1 VIVRKSAR
9 EIDAMREAG
18 RVVAR
23 AHDAMQAAAQV
34 GTELTELDSIAA
46 DVLADAGASP
56 AFLGYH
62 PHFAPTPFPG
72 VICASVND
80 VIVHGIPS
88 DRPLEDG
95 DLVSIDLGA
104 ILDGWVGDAAR
115 SFIVGDPDPA
125 DVALIDHTTEALE
138 AGIAA
143 AVVGNRIGDIAH
155 AIGTLA
161 RGHGY
166 GMPEGWGGHGIG
178 RQMHEDPAVPN
189 EGQPGRGLRLKAG
202 LVIAI
207 EPMFLAGGDDI
218 VSIDEDGWT
227 IRTVDG
233 SRAAHVE
240 HTIAVTDDG
249 PRILTLP

>member
-1 VIVRKSAR
+1 MIVRKTAR

-23 AHDAMQAAAQV
+23 AHDAMQAAARP
-34 GTELTELDSIAA
+34 GTTLTALDRIA
-46 DVLADAGASP
+46 DEVLADAGAIS
-56 AFLGYH
+56 AFRGYK

-80 VIVHGIPS
+80 VVVHGIPT
-88 DRPLEDG
+88 DQPLADG

-115 SFIVGDPDPA
+115 SYIVGSPA
-125 DVALIDHTTEALE
+125 PEDVLLIERTEQALE

-143 AVVGNRIGDIAH
+143 ATVGNHIGDIAH
-155 AIGTLA
+155 AIGTIA
-161 RGHGY
+161 RAHGY
-166 GMPEGWGGHGIG
+166 GMPTGWGGHGIG
-178 RQMHEDPAVPN
+178 REMHEDPSVPN
-189 EGQPGRGLRLKAG
+189 EGQAGRGLKLKAG

-207 EPMFLAGGDDI
+207 EPMFMAGG
-218 VSIDEDGWT
+218 SDEVVVDNDGWT

-233 SRAAHVE
+233 SRAAHAE
-240 HTIAVTDDG
+240 HTIAITHDG
-249 PRILTLP
+249 PRILTVV